1 MTSPD
6 IHALGGAYALDA
18 VDDLE
23 RAAFDRHLAECEAC
37 TLEVAEYR
45 ETATRLAEG
54 SWSVPPRRM
63 REQVLTRLDAK
74 NRSHAVA
81 IALRESLID

>member
-23 RAAFDRHLAECEAC
+23 RVAFDRHLAECETCA
-37 TLEVAEYR
+37 LEVA
-45 ETATRLAEG
+45 
-54 SWSVPPRRM
+54 
-63 REQVLTRLDAK
+63 
-74 NRSHAVA
+74 
-81 IALRESLID
+81 